1 LSTERRSTV
10 LSIQR
15 FFITAVAVGV
25 ATAAFAAVAGAGSTL
40 STKQYL
46 KKGNSICKAAN
57 KEINAAFEEVFVG
70 LDENDQP
77 SPQQV
82 EDVVGRAA
90 PIFRGALDDLEA
102 LEGPA
107 ALDKKVDALVDKY
120 RDVVDDV
127 EADPQRLFQED
138 SPDPF
143 AKLDRK
149 AKQLGLKVCAQ
160 G

>member
-1 LSTERRSTV
+1 MHGA
-10 LSIQR
+10 QR
-15 FFITAVAVGV
+15 PDALHHAVAVGI
-25 ATAAFAAVAGAGSTL
+25 ATAASAAVAGAGSTL

-46 KKGNSICKAAN
+46 KKGNGVCKAAN
-57 KEINAAFEEVFVG
+57 KEINAAFEEVGGF
-70 LDENDQP
+70 DENDQP
-77 SPQQV
+77 SPEQV
-82 EDVVGRAA
+82 DEVTGRIV

-102 LEGPA
+102 LKGPA

-127 EADPQRLFQED
+127 EADPQGLFKED
-138 SPDPF
+138 APDPF

-149 AKQLGLKVCAQ
+149 AKQLGLKVCAE